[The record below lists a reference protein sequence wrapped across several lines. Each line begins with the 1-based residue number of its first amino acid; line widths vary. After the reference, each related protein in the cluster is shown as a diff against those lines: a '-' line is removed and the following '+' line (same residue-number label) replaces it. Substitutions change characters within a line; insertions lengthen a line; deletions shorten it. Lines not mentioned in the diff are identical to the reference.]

1 MEISNVDTRRLRQ
14 FLAVLDAGGVRE
26 ASRRI
31 HIAQPALSRTMAELE
46 ANPDIRDAY
55 LAV

>member
-26 ASRRI
+26 AARRI
-31 HIAQPALSRTMAELE
+31 HVAQPALSRTIAELE
-46 ANPDIRDAY
+46 DDLGVR
-55 LAV
+55 LFVR